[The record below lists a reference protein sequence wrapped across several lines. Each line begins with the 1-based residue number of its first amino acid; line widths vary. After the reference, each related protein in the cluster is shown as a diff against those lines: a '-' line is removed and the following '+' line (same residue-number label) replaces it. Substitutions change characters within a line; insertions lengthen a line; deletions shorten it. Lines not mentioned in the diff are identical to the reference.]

1 MIRLGTP
8 ADLDDMAALEQR
20 CFVDPWSRD
29 ALREDIESPVCTY
42 IVAESGGR
50 VVGYVGFWTILD
62 EGSINNVAVSPE
74 VRRQHV
80 GSALMEETLRVG
92 MEMGAASYTLEVRDS
107 NQAAIGLYEKLGF
120 RPVGRRKNYYTEVHE
135 DAILMT
141 LEWNEHRA

>member
-29 ALREDIESPVCTY
+29 ALREDMESPVCTY
-42 IVAESGGR
+42 IVAESDGR

-92 MEMGAASYTLEVRDS
+92 MEMGAASYTLEVRVS
-107 NQAAIGLYEKLGF
+107 NQAAIGLYEKFGF
-120 RPVGRRKNYYTEVHE
+120 VKAGVRPHYYEAGGE
-135 DAILMT
+135 DAVIM
-141 LEWNEHRA
+141 WRYG